1 MALQI
6 AKDKRDMVLQSR
18 EGNEVK
24 VWLRVPVGAIADG
37 TASMA
42 RRIRGQ
48 AKELSAKYGKR

>member
-1 MALQI
+1 
-6 AKDKRDMVLQSR
+6 MVLQSR